1 MIKKWCVNLGSVVA
15 VLLML
20 SPIYIIMN
28 YQKIDGYLFYLI
40 ASIFYDVF
48 MFSFIKKNEYIEHS
62 KEHYFNYIKD
72 TNKKLNLQLSDKQKN
87 ESLQNFIED
96 FFDKI

>member
-1 MIKKWCVNLGSVVA
+1 MIKKWCVNLGNCVA
-15 VLLML
+15 ASLML

-40 ASIFYDVF
+40 ASIFYDIF

-62 KEHYFNYIKD
+62 KEHYFNYIKNTD
-72 TNKKLNLQLSDKQKN
+72 KKLNLQFSEKQKN
-87 ESLQNFIED
+87 ESLETFIED